1 MNEHKFIRDDGS
13 NAILNTNVNALEQ
26 YKISRKQRVQEK
38 EVLQNCVADIN
49 ILKNDMQEIKNLLI
63 KMSEN

>member
-1 MNEHKFIRDDGS
+1 MNEHKFIRDDMS

-63 KMSEN
+63 KISEK

>member
-13 NAILNTNVNALEQ
+13 NAILNTNINALEQ
-26 YKISRKQRVQEK
+26 YKVERIRRKK
-38 EVLQNCVADIN
+38 EQSILQDCVDDIN
-49 ILKNDMQEIKNLLI
+49 SLKDDMQEIKNLLI